1 MTNEKFTKRTKTIQ
15 FKKKTISKFFKSTI
29 YLKFNISGEKKN
41 QMKLLLDNGYWGKTK
56 T

>member
-15 FKKKTISKFFKSTI
+15 FKKKTISKFFKLTI
-29 YLKFNISGEKKN
+29 YFQHHRRKKN